1 MNTSMKKAISLV
13 TCTALAAGCCTMAF
27 AADSPVTKDENVF
40 LFLNPDGSIQ
50 SQVVSDWLH
59 SDNGLRG
66 VPPTPPSL
74 VPPSRKLPR
83 WVAW

>member
-1 MNTSMKKAISLV
+1 MNISMKKAISLV

-27 AADSPVTKDENVF
+27 AADGPVTKDENVF

-59 SDNGLRG
+59 SDNGLR
-66 VPPTPPSL
+66 
-74 VPPSRKLPR
+74 
-83 WVAW
+83 A